1 MEVRLDAV
9 GDKAVS
15 KLRAQWNNIILEI
28 VLGRTY
34 RNVVIKGIRIKYV
47 TPLIEFKKKQR
58 ESLQ

>member
-34 RNVVIKGIRIKYV
+34 RNVVIKGIQIKYV
-47 TPLIEFKKKQR
+47 MPLIEFKKKQR